1 MKKRQKVMSEPPSRP
16 AGRPRSDASRAALL
30 DAAYWRTIDRGYAAT
45 SAETIA
51 RAAGAGKQTLYRWWP
66 SKGALVL
73 EAMQTKMRERID
85 RPRETAMR
93 SGDLEKFLIADL
105 AQLRGFADAL
115 GGLIAEGRS
124 DEKLMRLVRD
134 QWLAQRAADLYAVL
148 SAGGA
153 ELRRRDVL
161 VEAIES
167 VILAR
172 VVFGKPLD
180 EELARTLSHLLVR

>member
-1 MKKRQKVMSEPPSRP
+1 MSDLPSRP

-30 DAAYWRTIDRGYAAT
+30 DAAYWQTIDRGYAGA

-51 RAAGAGKQTLYRWWP
+51 KAAGAGKQTLYRWWP

-73 EAMQTKMRERID
+73 EAMQAKMRERID
-85 RPRETAMR
+85 RPRESAMR
-93 SGDLEKFLIADL
+93 AGDLEKFLIADL

-115 GGLIAEGRS
+115 GGLIAEGRG

-148 SAGGA
+148 SVGVAD
-153 ELRRRDVL
+153 LRRRDVV

-167 VILAR
+167 MILAR
-172 VVFGKPLD
+172 IVFGKPLD
-180 EELARTLSHLLVR
+180 DELARTLAGFARS

>member
-1 MKKRQKVMSEPPSRP
+1 MSEPISRP

-30 DAAYWRTIDRGYAAT
+30 DAAYWQTIDRGYAAT

-73 EAMQTKMRERID
+73 EAMLAKMKERID

-93 SGDLEKFLIADL
+93 AGDLEKFLIADL

-115 GGLIAEGRS
+115 GGLVAEGRG
-124 DEKLMRLVRD
+124 DEGLMRLVKD

-148 SAGGA
+148 SVGVAD
-153 ELRRRDVL
+153 LRRRDVL
-161 VEAIES
+161 VEAIEG

-172 VVFGKPLD
+172 IVFGRPLD
-180 EELARTLSHLLVR
+180 DELARTLSQVLRI